1 MSSAWSATRCVAIR
15 RAPTTTSLP
24 HEPFNVS
31 KSLGIAYVGTAPAI
45 YDVIDSSG
53 VPFLPGS
60 AGAHWFACCDSQ
72 NRSVANIDIHFIYRI
87 MIYRIM
93 TLRGRSRPL
102 SFAHQHQLVRNVAML
117 AT

>member
-15 RAPTTTSLP
+15 RAPPTTSLP
-24 HEPFNVS
+24 HEPLNVL

-72 NRSVANIDIHFIYRI
+72 FGSVVFIDIHF
-87 MIYRIM
+87 IYRIM
-93 TLRGRSRPL
+93 TLRGRSRPRSL
-102 SFAHQHQLVRNVAML
+102 AHQHQRVRNVAML

>member
-72 NRSVANIDIHFIYRI
+72 NGSVANIDIHF
-87 MIYRIM
+87 IYRIM